1 MTLYKRYADE
11 LAQLVADGTLQVGE
25 RLPSVREAS
34 RRRDLS
40 EMTVLRAYHLLEARG
55 LIVARPRSG
64 YFVQAR
70 PPRPLGRPPRSA
82 PPPLATAVDKGAQI
96 HALLTAIRQPHIVP
110 LGSAFPSPRLLP
122 LKALHGALNRSLRRL
137 DPLRTVADLSPGNP
151 ELRRL
156 IALRYRGDGIA
167 VDADDLV
174 ITDGALEAL
183 NLCLQAVTRP
193 GDTVIL
199 ESPTFYAALQAL
211 ERLHLKAVEVPTD
224 PDTGIDL
231 DALDAAVR
239 QHRPAAVWLMTSFQ
253 NPLGATMPEARR
265 QALVRLLA
273 GHDVPLIEDDVYGE
287 LYYGATRPKPAK
299 AFDTDGRVLH
309 CASFSKCLAPGYR
322 IGWAAAGRWTATV
335 ERLKLGSSLSAAVPS
350 QLALV
355 DYLSGGGYGRH
366 LRKLRDT
373 LSQARDR
380 VIDAVQQHFP
390 AGTRI
395 TRPEGGYFLWLE
407 LPAGIDTRALQQAAL
422 ARDISLAPGTLFSA
436 REDFRHG
443 LRLNYGHPDDPRVLP
458 AIATLG
464 ALIDDLARR

>member
-11 LAQLVADGTLQVGE
+11 LAHLIAQGTLRVDE

-34 RRRDLS
+34 RRRGLS
-40 EMTVLRAYHLLEARG
+40 EMTVLRAYHRLEARG

-64 YFVQAR
+64 YFVQAQR
-70 PPRPLGRPPRSA
+70 QRLLPKPQLSA
-82 PPPLATAVDKGAQI
+82 PPPLATAVDKGEQI
-96 HALLTAIRQPHIVP
+96 HALLSAIRQPRIVP

-122 LKALHGALNRSLRRL
+122 LKALHGALNRSVRRL
-137 DPLRTVADLSPGNP
+137 DPLRTVIDLSPGNP

-167 VDADDLV
+167 IDADDLV

-224 PDTGIDL
+224 PETGIDL
-231 DALDAAVR
+231 DALDTAVR
-239 QHRPAAVWLMTSFQ
+239 RHRPAAVWLMTSFQ
-253 NPLGATMPEARR
+253 NPLGATVPEWRR
-265 QALVRLLA
+265 QALVQLLA
-273 GHDVPLIEDDVYGE
+273 GHGVPLIEDDVYGE

-299 AFDTDGRVLH
+299 ACDAEGLVLH

-322 IGWAAAGRWTATV
+322 IGWAAPGRWTAAV

-355 DYLSGGGYGRH
+355 DYLAGGSYSRH
-366 LRKLRDT
+366 LRQLRDT
-373 LSQARDR
+373 LSSARDAM
-380 VIDAVQQHFP
+380 IEAIQLHFP
-390 AGTRI
+390 PGTRV
-395 TRPEGGYFLWLE
+395 TRPDGGYFLWLE
-407 LPAGIDTRALQQAAL
+407 LPGDIDTRALQQAAL
-422 ARDISLAPGTLFSA
+422 AHDISLAPGALFSA
-436 REDFRHG
+436 REDFRHC
-443 LRLNYGHPDDPRVLP
+443 LRINYGHPDDPRVLP

-464 ALIDDLARR
+464 ALIAG